1 MSDTQL
7 LCTFTFQSKIED
19 TIADILNT
27 YDVARNKIFVLENM
41 RDPEEVF
48 CTYNVKDTYYDSYLD
63 KTISIHR
70 KRETNT
76 LYTINALNQL
86 IKYLNDGVLDEEFPI
101 PWSDYEN
108 SLLVT
113 NSGDFQKIDTQL
125 YDIVEIEDEEESE
138 SEEELKVSEETD

>member
-7 LCTFTFQSKIED
+7 LCTFTYQPKLDD
-19 TIADILNT
+19 TLDEIRDNYEIAHD
-27 YDVARNKIFVLENM
+27 RIFVLRNM
-41 RDPEEVF
+41 REPEELF
-48 CTYNVKDTYYDSYLD
+48 CTYNIEEGQYDNYLD

-86 IKYLNDGVLDEEFPI
+86 IIHLNDGVLDKSFPI
-101 PWSDYEN
+101 PWDDYEN

-113 NSGDFQKIDTQL
+113 NSGEFQKIDTQL
-125 YDIVEIEDEEESE
+125 EDIIELQND
-138 SEEELKVSEETD
+138 D